1 MEFKDKKITVVGM
14 GRSGMA
20 AVRVLH
26 QMGAAVTANDSKN
39 AEMIDQDWLQYL
51 EKEEIA
57 AEFGCVPS
65 LEGTEMLVLSPGVP
79 TSLPFVEEAQQ
90 KGIEIVGEME
100 LAYRLAAPGSVFLGI
115 TGTNGKTTTTSL
127 VGEIVK
133 AAGKTTRVV
142 GNIGL
147 PAIEETAGA
156 EEGTWFV
163 TEVSSFQLETIRDFK
178 PLVGALLNVTPDHLD
193 RHKTFENYASVKGR
207 IFENQDRSCY
217 AVVNFD
223 DKVALRESTRTDATV
238 VPFSRLEEMK
248 FGACVKNDR
257 IVVIDSEEHDH
268 DICGVDELRIP
279 GTHNLENALAAAAIT
294 YFAGIDPAVIG
305 DAMRSFGGVEHRI
318 EPCGTIKGVRY
329 FNDSKGTNPD
339 AAIKAIEAMK
349 GETVIIA
356 GGYDKGA
363 DYAEFI
369 SAFAGKVYYA
379 VLIGSTAVKIKGQ
392 AEEQGFT
399 NTILVENM
407 EQAVAEAA
415 RVAKPGD
422 NVLLSPACASWDMY
436 KSYEERGR
444 HFKACVAALQ
454 DEEDKKD
461 TAE

>member
-1 MEFKDKKITVVGM
+1 MDFKDKKITVVGM

-26 QMGAAVTANDSKN
+26 RMGAEVTANDSKS
-39 AEMIDQDWLQYL
+39 AEMLDADWVRFL
-51 EKEEIA
+51 EEEGIGT
-57 AEFGCVPS
+57 EFGTAPS

-79 TSLPFVEEAQQ
+79 TSLPFVEEAQNQ
-90 KGIEIVGEME
+90 GVEIVGEME
-100 LAYRLAAPGSVFLGI
+100 LAYRLADPDSVFLGI

-133 AAGKTTRVV
+133 AAGKPTCVV
-142 GNIGL
+142 GNIGI
-147 PAIEETAGA
+147 PAIEEVAGA
-156 EEGTWFV
+156 EKGTWFV

-193 RHKTFENYASVKGR
+193 RHKTFENYAAVKGR
-207 IFENQDRSCY
+207 IFENQDKDCY

-223 DKVALRESTRTDATV
+223 DKIALSESTHTEATV
-238 VPFSRLEEMK
+238 VPFSRVEEMK

-257 IVVIDSEEHDH
+257 IVVIDSDEHDH
-268 DICGVDELRIP
+268 DICGVEELKIP
-279 GTHNLENALAAAAIT
+279 GSHNLENALAAAAIT
-294 YFAGIDPAVIG
+294 FFAGIDPAVIG
-305 DAMRSFGGVEHRI
+305 DAMRAFGGVEHRI
-318 EPCGTIKGVRY
+318 EPCGTIRGVQY

-349 GETVIIA
+349 GDTVIIA

-363 DYAEFI
+363 DYHEFLQ
-369 SAFAGKVYYA
+369 AFAGKVYYA

-392 AEEQGFT
+392 AEEVGFT

-436 KSYEERGR
+436 SSYEERGR
-444 HFKACVAALQ
+444 HFKACVAALREA
-454 DEEDKKD
+454 EEK
-461 TAE
+461 

>member
-1 MEFKDKKITVVGM
+1 MDFQDKKITVIGM
-14 GRSGMA
+14 GRSGKA

-26 QMGAAVTANDSKN
+26 RMGACVTANDSKSR
-39 AEMIDQDWLQYL
+39 EMLDEDWLTYL
-51 EKEEIA
+51 EQEGIRE
-57 AEFGCVPS
+57 EFGGAPS
-65 LEGTEMLVLSPGVP
+65 LEEAEMLVLSPGVP
-79 TSLPFVEEAQQ
+79 TSLPFVEEAQK

-100 LAYRLAAPGSVFLGI
+100 LAYRLADPDSVFLAI

-133 AAGKTTRVV
+133 AAGKKVCVV

-156 EEGTWFV
+156 EKGTWFV

-178 PLVGALLNVTPDHLD
+178 PLVGALLNITPDHLD
-193 RHKTFENYASVKGR
+193 RHKTFENYAHVKGR
-207 IFENQDRSCY
+207 IFENQGKDCY

-223 DKVALRESTRTDATV
+223 DKPALAESTHTDATV

-257 IVVIDSEEHDH
+257 IIVIDSEEHSH
-268 DICGVDELRIP
+268 DICGVDELQIL
-279 GTHNLENALAAAAIT
+279 GSHNLENALAAAAIT
-294 YFAGIDPAVIG
+294 FFAGIEPAVIG
-305 DAMRSFGGVEHRI
+305 QALRDFGGVEHRI
-318 EPCGTIKGVRY
+318 EPCGVIRGVQY
-329 FNDSKGTNPD
+329 YNDSKGTNPD

-349 GETVIIA
+349 GDTVIIA

-363 DYAEFI
+363 DYETFI
-369 SAFAGKVYYA
+369 RAFAGKVYYA
-379 VLIGSTAVKIKGQ
+379 VLIGNTAVKIKGQ
-392 AEEQGFT
+392 AEELGFT

-436 KSYEERGR
+436 NSYEERGR
-444 HFKACVAALQ
+444 HFKDCVAALKEQ
-454 DEEDKKD
+454 SQE
-461 TAE
+461 

>member
-1 MEFKDKKITVVGM
+1 MDFKGMNITVVGM

-26 QMGAAVTANDSKN
+26 RLGANVTANDSK
-39 AEMIDQDWLQYL
+39 AKEMLDEEWLAFL
-51 EKEEIA
+51 KEEGIRC
-57 AEFGCVPS
+57 EFGTAPS
-65 LEGTEMLVLSPGVP
+65 LEDVQMIVLSPGVP
-79 TSLPFVEEAQQ
+79 TSLPFVEEA
-90 KGIEIVGEME
+90 KKNGIEIVGELE
-100 LAYRLAAPGSVFLGI
+100 LAYRLADPDSVFLGI

-133 AAGKTTRVV
+133 AAGHPVCVV

-147 PAIEETAGA
+147 PAIEETAGM
-156 EEGTWFV
+156 EKGTWFV

-193 RHKTFENYASVKGR
+193 RHKTFENYAAVKGR
-207 IFENQDRSCY
+207 IFENQDKNCY

-223 DKVALRESTRTDATV
+223 DKIALQQSTHTNATV
-238 VPFSRLEEMK
+238 VPFSRVEEMM

-257 IVVIDSEEHDH
+257 IIVIDGDGHSY
-268 DICGVDELRIP
+268 DICGADELQIP
-279 GTHNLENALAAAAIT
+279 GAHNLENALAAAAIT
-294 YFAGIDPAVIG
+294 FFAGIEPKIIG
-305 DAMRSFGGVEHRI
+305 DAMRAFGGVEHRI
-318 EPCGTIKGVRY
+318 EPCGEIHGVKY

-339 AAIKAIEAMK
+339 ASIKAIEAMK
-349 GETVIIA
+349 SDTVIIA

-363 DYAEFI
+363 DFKEYI
-369 SAFAGKVYYA
+369 QAFKGKVYYA
-379 VLIGSTAVKIKGQ
+379 VLIGVTAVKIKSQ
-392 AEEQGFT
+392 AEELGFT

-436 KSYEERGR
+436 GSYEERGR
-444 HFKACVAALQ
+444 HFKNCVAALKET
-454 DEEDKKD
+454 EE
-461 TAE
+461 E